1 MTPWRRSENS
11 AKSFVSSRCGV
22 EPKTQKCKVCG
33 YNHPIWHCDVFK
45 GRLVESRWETAKQL
59 GLCYR
64 CLSKDHIGKAC
75 PRYRECKIN
84 GCTET
89 HHRLLHAEKAIA
101 QSETQRG
108 RFEGRNTLPAQVADS
123 GTTTA
128 NQESSDGTRTRS
140 ANQTRLSQDSVTSQ
154 ITEGDASTHKA
165 TMEIAQTREKVVAL
179 QTVPL
184 ILRNGNIR
192 LLVNCFL
199 DEGSDTTYINEDVVE
214 ELGVKGQKNAITV
227 NVANDG

>member
-1 MTPWRRSENS
+1 MHTIILEKIPERLLAQYYRWIRENREQESLVKLKDWIAEEAEYRVQAAEIINGIGPDGKTRERMTPSRRSENS

-45 GRLVESRWETAKQL
+45 GRPVERRWETAKQL

-75 PRYRECKIN
+75 PRHRECKIN

-89 HHRLLHAEKAIA
+89 RHRLLHAEKAIA

-108 RFEGRNTLPAQVADS
+108 HFEGRNTLPAQVADS

-128 NQESSDGTRTRS
+128 NQESSDGTRT
-140 ANQTRLSQDSVTSQ
+140 
-154 ITEGDASTHKA
+154 
-165 TMEIAQTREKVVAL
+165 
-179 QTVPL
+179 
-184 ILRNGNIR
+184 
-192 LLVNCFL
+192 
-199 DEGSDTTYINEDVVE
+199 
-214 ELGVKGQKNAITV
+214 
-227 NVANDG
+227 